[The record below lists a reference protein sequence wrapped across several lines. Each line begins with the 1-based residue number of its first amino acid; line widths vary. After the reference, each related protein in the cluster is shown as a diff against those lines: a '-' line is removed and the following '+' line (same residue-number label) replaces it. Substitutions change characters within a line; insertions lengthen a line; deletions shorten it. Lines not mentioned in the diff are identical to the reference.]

1 MALYNNNNDANKT
14 LKNVFGRTV
23 LFAIMAIISF
33 FISVHLFSEKAKVII
48 RADIE
53 VEREK
58 LDVHTAGVKNIL
70 DKVYAAVD
78 NSVTEEDA

>member
-33 FISVHLFSEKAKVII
+33 FISVHMFS
-48 RADIE
+48 
-53 VEREK
+53 
-58 LDVHTAGVKNIL
+58 
-70 DKVYAAVD
+70 
-78 NSVTEEDA
+78 